1 MNRSF
6 MMTDGEW
13 KYIWYEV
20 LFHILEDPNEVSN
33 LAHKNLEKRLE
44 YRNKLIDILA
54 AHEQDPLTKT

>member
-33 LAHKNLEKRLE
+33 LAHKNLEKRL
-44 YRNKLIDILA
+44 KIGIS
-54 AHEQDPLTKT
+54 